1 MYNDEAMRV
10 ESGVT
15 TSPSGVSP
23 WAVSAAP
30 GAGGTLKI
38 TVCLLLAVLLAGCV
52 PIGFRAQ
59 NLPYAAIVVSQ

>member
-1 MYNDEAMRV
+1 
-10 ESGVT
+10 
-15 TSPSGVSP
+15 
-23 WAVSAAP
+23 
-30 GAGGTLKI
+30 LKI